1 MKLCRR
7 LSSALALLALA
18 LLALDCSGCGSSPG
32 RPAADAIPIDP
43 DDISNFES
51 LYAHNCAGCH
61 GPNGKGGAST
71 ALANPLY
78 LTIVDNSILRR
89 VTTSG
94 VAGTLMPAFAKSEG
108 GMLTDQQIN
117 VVVKGIRDH
126 WSKPEVLRGEN
137 APLYSAP
144 NAGDASRGL
153 QVFGTY
159 CSSCHG
165 PQGRG
170 GPRARSIVDPSYLAL
185 VSDQF
190 LRTTVIVGIPELGA
204 PDWRSDVPGK
214 PMSSQDISDV
224 VAWLASQRTAFPGQ
238 PYLHSD
244 KPAGEPQ

>member
-1 MKLCRR
+1 MKHCRR
-7 LSSALALLALA
+7 LSSALAFLALV
-18 LLALDCSGCGSSPG
+18 CSGCGSSPG

-43 DDISNFES
+43 DDISNFEY

-78 LTIVDNSILRR
+78 LAIVDDSILRR

-94 VAGTLMPAFAKSEG
+94 VAATLMPAFAKSEG
-108 GMLTDQQIN
+108 GMLTAQQIN
-117 VVVKGIRDH
+117 VVVKGIREH
-126 WSKPEVLRGEN
+126 WSKPDVVHSEN
-137 APLYSAP
+137 APPYAAP
-144 NAGDASRGL
+144 SPGDASRGL

-170 GPRARSIVDPSYLAL
+170 GPKARSIVDPSYLAL
-185 VSDQF
+185 VSNQS

-204 PDWRSDVPGK
+204 PDWRGDVPGK
-214 PMSSQDISDV
+214 PMSPQDISDV

-238 PYLHSD
+238 PYLDSD
-244 KPAGEPQ
+244 KAAGEPQ

>member
-1 MKLCRR
+1 MNLFRGFMGEV
-7 LSSALALLALA
+7 ALLVLV
-18 LLALDCSGCGSSPG
+18 CSGCSSSPG

-43 DDISNFES
+43 DDISNFEV

-61 GPNGKGGAST
+61 GPHGKGGASI

-78 LTIVDNSILRR
+78 LAITDDPIMLR
-89 VTTSG
+89 VTTLG
-94 VAGTLMPAFAKSEG
+94 VTGTLMPAFAKSAG
-108 GMLTDQQIN
+108 GMLTDKQIN
-117 VVVKGIRDH
+117 VVVKGIREH
-126 WSKPEVLRGEN
+126 WSQPDVLHGQD
-137 APLYSAP
+137 APPYSAS
-144 NAGDASRGL
+144 NAGDAARGL
-153 QVFGTY
+153 QVFGVF

-170 GPRARSIVDPSYLAL
+170 GPKARSIVDPSYLAL
-185 VSDQF
+185 VSDQS

-204 PDWRSDVPGK
+204 PDWRGDAPGK

-238 PYLHSD
+238 PYLHSE

>member
-1 MKLCRR
+1 MILCRR
-7 LSSALALLALA
+7 LSSALALLALV
-18 LLALDCSGCGSSPG
+18 CSGCGSSPG

-43 DDISNFES
+43 DDILNFEF

-61 GPNGKGGAST
+61 GPDGKGGASI

-78 LTIVDNSILRR
+78 LAIVDDSILRR

-137 APLYSAP
+137 APIYSAP

-170 GPRARSIVDPSYLAL
+170 GPKARSIVDPSYLAL

-190 LRTTVIVGIPELGA
+190 LRTTVIVGIPALGA
-204 PDWRSDVPGK
+204 PDWRGDVPGK
-214 PMSSQDISDV
+214 PMSSQEISDV

-244 KPAGEPQ
+244 KPAGESQ

>member
-1 MKLCRR
+1 MILCRR
-7 LSSALALLALA
+7 LSSALALLALV
-18 LLALDCSGCGSSPG
+18 CSGCGGSPG

-43 DDISNFES
+43 DDISNFEF

-61 GPNGKGGAST
+61 GPNGKGGASI

-78 LTIVDNSILRR
+78 LAITDDPIMLR
-89 VTTSG
+89 VTTLG
-94 VAGTLMPAFAKSEG
+94 VTGTLMPAFARSAG
-108 GMLTDQQIN
+108 GMLTDKQID
-117 VVVKGIRDH
+117 VIVRGIREH
-126 WSKPEVLRGEN
+126 WSQPDVLHGQD
-137 APLYSAP
+137 APPYSAS
-144 NAGDASRGL
+144 NAGDAARGL
-153 QVFGTY
+153 QVFGVF

-170 GPRARSIVDPSYLAL
+170 GSKARSIVDPSYLAL
-185 VSDQF
+185 VSDQA
-190 LRTTVIVGIPELGA
+190 LRTTVIVGIPDLGA

-244 KPAGEPQ
+244 KAAGEPQ